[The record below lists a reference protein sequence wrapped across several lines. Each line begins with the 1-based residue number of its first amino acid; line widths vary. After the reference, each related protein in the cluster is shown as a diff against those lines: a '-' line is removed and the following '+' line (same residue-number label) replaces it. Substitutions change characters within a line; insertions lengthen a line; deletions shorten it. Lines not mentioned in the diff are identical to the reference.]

1 MIGYISLNMVKSQ
14 FTNTWQVNIEPEHSF
29 QRRWRELAAIK
40 LVFFKW
46 FGLYCNTDC
55 WFYCSNDCY
64 WFEDLSV
71 SKASKAESAIP
82 PVNWWKF
89 ILLDLGFNLKNWN
102 KLFWPQNP
110 KWVKPNWCR
119 WKKIHQH
126 WASILFLTNAL
137 DMVRFPCRQHSRWA
151 GKARLIRFWCR
162 KGNHTGTLMII
173 ASIVEEEVE

>member
-1 MIGYISLNMVKSQ
+1 MVVQQNHTKRKRFQLIYWLKITSCELIERQTKLGKYVKKLIKWQYLLVIGYMWCMIGYISLNMVKSQ

-82 PVNWWKF
+82 PVDCWEYVGPQF
-89 ILLDLGFNLKNWN
+89 S
-102 KLFWPQNP
+102 LFSWSELPDVK
-110 KWVKPNWCR
+110 KWD
-119 WKKIHQH
+119 Q
-126 WASILFLTNAL
+126 
-137 DMVRFPCRQHSRWA
+137 
-151 GKARLIRFWCR
+151 
-162 KGNHTGTLMII
+162 
-173 ASIVEEEVE
+173 

>member
-82 PVNWWKF
+82 PVNWWEGIDPQFQYFPEVSFQMWKSG
-89 ILLDLGFNLKNWN
+89 ISNVGLRIRSVSNLIE
-102 KLFWPQNP
+102 QM
-110 KWVKPNWCR
+110 
-119 WKKIHQH
+119 KKIHQL
-126 WASILFLTNAL
+126 WVSISFLTCAL
-137 DMVRFPCRQHSRWA
+137 ELVRFPCRQHSRWA
-151 GKARLIRFWCR
+151 EKARLIRFWCR
-162 KGNHTGTLMII
+162 
-173 ASIVEEEVE
+173 